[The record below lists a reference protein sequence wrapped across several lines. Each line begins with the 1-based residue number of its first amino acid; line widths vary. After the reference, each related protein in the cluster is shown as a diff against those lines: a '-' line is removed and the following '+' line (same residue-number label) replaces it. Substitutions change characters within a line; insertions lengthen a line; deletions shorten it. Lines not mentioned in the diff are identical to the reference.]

1 MMLHELVI
9 HLKIVFT
16 VNLLK
21 NITFSLKDMV
31 CSVKDK
37 GRSVFYLFQSQD
49 CVCARRTWLL
59 KATVL
64 GCELLGQAMAVKNEP
79 DV

>member
-1 MMLHELVI
+1 MLHELVI
-9 HLKIVFT
+9 HTVFT